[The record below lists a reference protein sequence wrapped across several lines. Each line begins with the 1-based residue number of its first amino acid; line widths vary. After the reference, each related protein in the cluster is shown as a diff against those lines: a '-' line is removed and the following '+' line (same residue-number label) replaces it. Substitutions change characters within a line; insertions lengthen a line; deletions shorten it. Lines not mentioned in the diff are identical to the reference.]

1 MARFVSIGRLERG
14 ESPAAAQV
22 EAEPARSGRGPRWRV
37 WFRPREGAIECSDP
51 DFRMM
56 ETTEP
61 YLARLVVYRS
71 TAASEVTAMAPG
83 YNKRLCVVAFDRGG
97 RPRRGGS
104 AGLASRPS
112 RPTRRASATPRR

>member
-14 ESPAAAQV
+14 ESPAAARV

-37 WFRPREGAIECSDP
+37 WFRPREGAIEFSDP

-56 ETTEP
+56 FAP
-61 YLARLVVYRS
+61 VDDRARALFRRA
-71 TAASEVTAMAPG
+71 AASEVTAMAPG

-97 RPRRGGS
+97 RPRRGS